1 MSFSFLVLSEGG
13 LVQSEGISDQENYF
27 TDDFTPFMA
36 LQKWKGYQ
44 PIKFVE
50 VFPAAKIAEP
60 DSFLFFMSTDDP
72 HGWASNFHVEK
83 NGYCSDGLQFLTSE
97 HHLMFLKAQVFKDT
111 KIMARILEAGTPREA
126 KKLGRQV
133 SPYDEDTWSVFRY
146 RSLYKALMCK
156 FLAAPRLAQLLLKTG
171 DKFLVE
177 AADFDSK
184 FGIGLSE
191 FSSEIH
197 RGCKIRATGEFDV
210 EPHNWLGENILG
222 IALME
227 IRSNLKQV
235 ANGELK

>member
-27 TDDFTPFMA
+27 TNDFTPFMA
-36 LQKWKGYQ
+36 LQKLKSHR

-50 VFPAAKIAEP
+50 VFPAAKTAKPEKFI
-60 DSFLFFMSTDDP
+60 FFMSTDGP

-83 NGYCSDGLQFLTSE
+83 NGYCSNGLQFLTSE
-97 HHLMFLKAQVFKDT
+97 HHLMFLKAEVFKDT

-133 SPYDEDTWSVFRY
+133 SPYDEQTWSVFRY
-146 RSLYKALMCK
+146 RSLYKALECK
-156 FLAAPRLAQLLLKTG
+156 FLASPRLAQLLLKTG

-210 EPHNWLGENILG
+210 APQDWLGENLLG

-227 IRSNLKQV
+227 LRSNLKRIFAV
-235 ANGELK
+235 